1 MRNGD
6 AIVLS
11 NEANRPPAVRLLA
24 SVAMACSLGAAATG
38 GVMGLTLP
46 SWNPPVGRGPTVPDV
61 GTPTKLRE
69 PSGRVVVAMVDGLGE
84 QPARGLPHL
93 AELRAKG
100 VFRPL
105 RSHFPTFTSPNVVA
119 MLSGLGPR
127 ESGVRLNG
135 SGIAKRRLDTWLSAA
150 HDAGW
155 TVSVHSRQFSAFEA
169 IVGAPSEVEVVSG
182 RLRFATDFFIDP
194 PAAEGALQL
203 VHIGE
208 VDDAG
213 HEHGP
218 ESDEYAAAARHAD
231 LVVGR
236 LAAQL
241 NPERDVLL
249 VLSDHGH
256 IAGGGHGGD
265 EEAAHAA
272 FFLAAFGPIRA
283 GVELPIRETRDV
295 APTVAALL
303 GTRTLRH
310 SLGSPMVDILA
321 NRSAAVE
328 ASLGRAFTETVTR
341 GCALRPTASCE
352 QASAFDPNTSLDE
365 ASQLLLRLAA
375 ERDQE
380 ELLRERRSRLF
391 RGGLVGAAFIV
402 SGVALGR
409 TFLGL
414 RAVAAGCCLALS
426 IVGSYAGALAVQGYR
441 PTLSRTAGIEYFLP
455 DASRALM
462 VALLLSGAA
471 AAVLAK
477 AARISRQR
485 VVAPGVFAVFAST
498 SSLFAY
504 VGWDAAALGE
514 NHASALLFM
523 GAPVI
528 LVAALVLAI
537 SAILER
543 RSKFADEKAAN
554 PNG

>member
-11 NEANRPPAVRLLA
+11 NEANRPTAVRLLA

-46 SWNPPVGRGPTVPDV
+46 SWNPPEGRGPTVPDV
-61 GTPTKLRE
+61 GTPTRLRE
-69 PSGRVVVAMVDGLGE
+69 PSGRVVVAMVDGLGA

-93 AELRAKG
+93 AELREKG
-100 VFRPL
+100 AFRPL

-135 SGIAKRRLDTWLSAA
+135 SGVGKRRLDTWLSAA

-169 IVGAPSEVEVVSG
+169 IVGAPTEVGVVSG

-194 PAAEGALQL
+194 PVAEGALQL

-218 ESDEYAAAARHAD
+218 ESDEYAAAAKHAD

-241 NPERDVLL
+241 NPQRDVLL

-272 FFLAAFGPIRA
+272 FFLAAFGPIRV
-283 GVELPIRETRDV
+283 GVELPIRDTRDV

-303 GTRTLRH
+303 GTRTLRQ
-310 SLGSPMVDILA
+310 SLGSPMVDILER
-321 NRSAAVE
+321 RSVVVE
-328 ASLGRAFTETVTR
+328 ASVGRAFTETVAR
-341 GCALRPTASCE
+341 GCALRATTSCE
-352 QASAFDPNTSLDE
+352 QATTFDPRTSLDD

-380 ELLRERRSRLF
+380 ELSRERRSRLL
-391 RGGLVGAAFIV
+391 RGGLVSAAFLV
-402 SGVALGR
+402 SGALLGR
-409 TFLGL
+409 SFLGL
-414 RAVAAGCCLALS
+414 RAFAASCCLALS
-426 IVGSYAGALAVQGYR
+426 IVGSYTGALAVQGYR

-455 DASRALM
+455 DASKALV
-462 VALLLSGAA
+462 VALVFSGVA
-471 AAVLAK
+471 AAVLAR
-477 AARISRQR
+477 AAGTSRQR
-485 VVAPGVFAVFAST
+485 VVAPGVVAVVGAM

-523 GAPVI
+523 GAPVV
-528 LVAALVLAI
+528 LVAALLLPI
-537 SAILER
+537 SAILDR
-543 RSKFADEKAAN
+543 RSKFADENAAN
-554 PNG
+554 PIG